1 MTRARA
7 ISYVRDEE
15 MGFEAV
21 VLADQDV
28 APTWHLAFQRA
39 LEPDEQDEALG
50 LDSYCVTLPSGACA
64 YACLASALVED
75 GNLHLVFH
83 NNPAQE
89 LGLDSIDLILP
100 LGLDADQRQALGTGL
115 QSVLG
120 GARNPPTLKGLLR
133 P

>member
-1 MTRARA
+1 MTIARA
-7 ISYVRDEE
+7 VCYVRDEE

-21 VLADQDV
+21 VLADQDL
-28 APTWHLAFQRA
+28 APTWHLEFQRP

-50 LDSYCVTLPSGACA
+50 MDSYCVTPPSGACA
-64 YACLASALVED
+64 YACLASVLVEN

-83 NNPAQE
+83 EDPAQE
-89 LGLDSIDLILP
+89 LGLDSAELSLP
-100 LGLDADQRQALGTGL
+100 LGLDAGQLNDLLTGL

-120 GARNPPTLKGLLR
+120 GARNPPMLKGLLR